1 MKTVLDTAL
10 ENSWIEFRK
19 AAVELQNTID
29 VLVGEL
35 KKMGL
40 NISKE
45 HSPIMVSTLMSA
57 FRAGM
62 AVGKEEAEARTEG
75 SKK

>member
-1 MKTVLDTAL
+1 MRTEL

-19 AAVELQNTID
+19 AAVELQKAVE

-35 KKMGL
+35 KNMGL
-40 NISKE
+40 NVSKDQ
-45 HSPIMVSTLMSA
+45 SLSIVCALMSA

-62 AVGKEEAEARTEG
+62 TIGKEEAEAG
-75 SKK
+75 SEAPKK